1 MNERA
6 HFNEEVSVGKTYSD
20 FENVG
25 GVKVPYINVWGK
37 NNQPH
42 PPTKTQVAL
51 HKTAQGISK
60 FLHGIGNMSVPQD
73 VINERFNY
81 GTTGVIVE
89 KYKELDYFPGYT
101 KHYKHTTGVIED
113 MNQHGYNRHEIARK
127 LGLPR
132 LQEVHHTRGTPLTAV
147 NVMLN
152 EGIDIIWDLIVE
164 DTNATDYFTNALAR
178 VGTGTDT
185 TTAQATQTALYANAS
200 FKAMEATYPL
210 TSTANRIDF
219 KGSYGSG
226 DANQAWEEFTV
237 DNGASPND
245 NLMRAVT
252 SKGTKSTGETWT
264 LEIQITGS

>member
-6 HFNEEVSVGKTYSD
+6 HFSDNVDVGKSYSKY
-20 FENVG
+20 ETVG

-37 NNQPH
+37 DNQPH
-42 PPTKTQVAL
+42 PPTRTQKAL
-51 HKTAQGISK
+51 HKTSQEVSK
-60 FLHGIGNMSVPQD
+60 FLHKLGGMSVPQD
-73 VINERFNY
+73 IISERFNY
-81 GTTGVIVE
+81 GTTAVIVE
-89 KYKELDYFPGYT
+89 KYNELDYFPGYSM
-101 KHYKHTTGVIED
+101 KYKHTTGVIED

-132 LQEVHHTRGTPLTAV
+132 LKEVHHTRGTPLTAV

-152 EGIDIIWDLIVE
+152 EGIDIIWDLIAE
-164 DTNATDYFTNALAR
+164 DNPTDYYTNSLAR

-185 TTAQATQTALYANAS
+185 TTAQATNTGLFAGAV
-200 FKAMEATYPL
+200 FKAMEATFPL

-237 DNGASPND
+237 DNGSSPND